1 MKISPKNNPKKVVTV
16 ADAVGRALIKG
27 GKFVEAGALPG
38 TTLGKAPE
46 KPVVTHDKQQEVEIS
61 PITGKP
67 KRQYR
72 RRDMQAE

>member
-1 MKISPKNNPKKVVTV
+1 MKISPKSNLAKVVTV
-16 ADAVGRALIKG
+16 NDAVGRALLKG
-27 GKFVEAGALPG
+27 GKFVEAGA
-38 TTLGKAPE
+38 KVEKVERVIVPE
-46 KPVVTHDKQQEVEIS
+46 EPEVEIS